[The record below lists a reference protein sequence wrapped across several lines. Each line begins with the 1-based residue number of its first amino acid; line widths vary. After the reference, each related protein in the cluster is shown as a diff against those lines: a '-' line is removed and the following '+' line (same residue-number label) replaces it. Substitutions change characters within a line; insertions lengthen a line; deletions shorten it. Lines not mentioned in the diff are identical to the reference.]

1 MNYNHNKFS
10 RERQE
15 IFREESLDNFIT
27 IPNLLKLVGDA
38 DNQKNAT
45 IELRYVDW
53 GNNAEMILVTK
64 SLETDEEWAARLRE
78 MDRKAEASRKR
89 KGAAEKKEL
98 AELARLKAK
107 YESGNPGKENDN
119 E

>member
-1 MNYNHNKFS
+1 MKYDYNKFN

-15 IFREESLDNFIT
+15 IFREECLDGTIT

-45 IELRYVDW
+45 IQLRHFGYDY
-53 GNNAEMILVTK
+53 NAEMVLITK

-89 KGAAEKKEL
+89 KEVAEKKER
-98 AELARLKAK
+98 AEYERLKAK
-107 YESGNPGKENDN
+107 FG
-119 E
+119 